1 MRLVNVH
8 DAKSN
13 LSQRLH
19 AVERGEDIVISRAG
33 TPVARL
39 VPFVGTTRRLGGDK
53 GVVTIADDFDA
64 PLPPAVL
71 SDFER

>member
-1 MRLVNVH
+1 MH

-13 LSQRLH
+13 LSQLLQ

-39 VPFVGTTRRLGGDK
+39 VPVVGTTRRLGADK

-64 PLPPAVL
+64 PLPPDVL